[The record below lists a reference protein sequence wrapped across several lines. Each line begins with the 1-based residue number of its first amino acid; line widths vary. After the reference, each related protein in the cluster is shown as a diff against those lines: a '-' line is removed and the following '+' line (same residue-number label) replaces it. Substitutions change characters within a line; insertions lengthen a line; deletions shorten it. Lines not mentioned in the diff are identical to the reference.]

1 MPQLVLT
8 AVGAD
13 RPGLV
18 DHLTGF
24 LLECGGNLADSRM
37 VNLRGQFALIL
48 LVEASNAAAQR
59 IESRIVE
66 VGKHLGL
73 AVTLI
78 PQAGSSLSESPRA
91 GIPFRIQTTAMD
103 QPGIVHR
110 ITHLLHRHGA
120 NIEEL
125 ETRLQAGAYSGT
137 PLFEMEMRVTVPTAV
152 PIKKLRQEVQD
163 LCDSLNCDVE
173 LQAG

>member
-37 VNLRGQFALIL
+37 VNLRGQFALIM
-48 LVEASNAAAQR
+48 LVEASSDVAQR
-59 IESRIVE
+59 IENKVIAI
-66 VGKHLGL
+66 GQNLGL
-73 AVTLI
+73 TVTLI
-78 PQAGSSLSESPRA
+78 PQAGSAINESPRA
-91 GIPFRIQTTAMD
+91 GIPFRVKTTAMD

-137 PLFEMEMRVTVPTAV
+137 PLFEMDMRVTVPTAV
-152 PIKKLRQEVQD
+152 PIKQLRQEVQE
-163 LCDSLNCDVE
+163 LCDSLNCDVD

>member
-13 RPGLV
+13 RTGLV
-18 DHLTGF
+18 NHLTGF

-48 LVEASNAAAQR
+48 LVEASNEAAQR
-59 IESRIVE
+59 IESKIVD
-66 VGKHLGL
+66 VGKNLGL
-73 AVTLI
+73 AVTVV
-78 PQAGSSLSESPRA
+78 PQAGSALSETPKS
-91 GIPFRIQTTAMD
+91 GIPFRITTTAMD

-137 PLFEMEMRVTVPTAV
+137 PLFEMEMRVTVPTTV
-152 PIKKLRQEVQD
+152 SIKQLRREVQE
-163 LCDSLNCDVE
+163 LCDSLNCDVD